1 MKFHN
6 TNEDVVINKVDEIF
20 ESIQKQGN
28 PGHFCFSEQFRLDTI
43 CYVLNRVEP
52 RYIVSSRGVAR
63 FGLDTAERQQLK
75 IDITALVY
83 DAIKKIAQN
92 ERSLPSGA
100 SEASLAENSPVFNI
114 PTILGKLLNG
124 VNFAPMADVEL
135 ELRLEEKLIPMI
147 DERWQNPYKLI
158 AQNQGI
164 FSFWPSPIPTETLGV
179 RQVFKFAIS
188 AKREGFETIHH
199 FFEVEAVS
207 EAQYHNAFSMDR
219 SVKLH
224 DLYIFPVGEED
235 DFQV

>member
-28 PGHFCFSEQFRLDTI
+28 PQNFCFSEQHRLDTI

-52 RYIVSSRGVAR
+52 HYIVSSRGVAC
-63 FGLDTAERQQLK
+63 FGLETVERQQLK

-92 ERSLPSGA
+92 DRSLPDSALGTN
-100 SEASLAENSPVFNI
+100 LAEDSPMFNI

-124 VNFAPMADVEL
+124 VNFEPMVDVEL
-135 ELRLEEKLIPMI
+135 ELCLDGKRTPMI
-147 DERWQNPYKLI
+147 DGRWQNPCKL
-158 AQNQGI
+158 ASQNSGI
-164 FSFWPSPIPTETLGV
+164 FSFWPSPVPAEALGV

-188 AKREGFETIHH
+188 AEMEGFETVHH
-199 FFEVEAVS
+199 FFDVEAVS
-207 EAQYHNAFSMDR
+207 EVQCHSAFSMDR
-219 SVKLH
+219 SINLH
-224 DLYIFPVGEED
+224 DLYMFPVDKED
-235 DFQV
+235 DFRV